1 MGVLPTPQMGAAAPN
16 ALRRRGAIVS
26 LEARAEASGSRG
38 DTIPVSNPT
47 SHRRFRA
54 RVEGPGRVS
63 VDSSLPKVN
72 P

>member
-1 MGVLPTPQMGAAAPN
+1 MLFRSVAVHDGGA
-16 ALRRRGAIVS
+16 LVS

-38 DTIPVSNPT
+38 ETIPVSNPT